1 MIITR
6 TPLRV
11 SFLGGGTD
19 YPQHFLKHGG
29 QTLGAAIDKYTYVT
43 AKRLP
48 DLFDYRIRVSY
59 SRIELVKDIDRIEHP
74 AVRESLRYCGI
85 NGGVEI
91 GVVADL
97 PARSGLG
104 SSSSFTVGLLH
115 ALHAHQ
121 GQLAD
126 RAQLAAEAVHVEQDM
141 IRERVGVQDQY
152 TCASGGICWITC
164 GRDGT
169 VHVAPLPLTA
179 ERRHAL
185 EQRLIL
191 FDTGIQ
197 RHAHE
202 VLAEQM
208 QRTVQGDLTDDLSHL
223 SKLVD
228 QGVQALSGS
237 GSLDEFGALLHDAW
251 MVKRRL
257 STQITNGV
265 IDGYYETARKAGAV
279 GGKLLGAGA
288 GGFLLIYARPENQ
301 ERVRKALS
309 PLHSVRFSFDFTG
322 STILFY
328 HPESDDY

>member
-1 MIITR
+1 M
-6 TPLRV
+6 RV

-59 SRIELVKDIDRIEHP
+59 SRIELVKDIDAIEHP
-74 AVRESLRYCGI
+74 AVRESLRFCGI
-85 NGGVEI
+85 AGGIEV

-121 GQLAD
+121 GHLAD
-126 RAQLAAEAVHVEQDM
+126 RTQLAAEAVHVEQDM
-141 IRERVGVQDQY
+141 IPERVGVQDQY
-152 TCASGGICWITC
+152 TCATGGLCWITC
-164 GRDGT
+164 NKDGS
-169 VHVAPLPLTA
+169 VHAAPLPLTA
-179 ERRHAL
+179 ERRKAL
-185 EQRLIL
+185 EDSLLL
-191 FDTGIQ
+191 FDTRIQ

-202 VLAEQM
+202 VLEEQI
-208 QRTVQGDLTDDLSHL
+208 QRTTQGELTTDLSHL

-228 QGVQALSGS
+228 QGVQALSGN
-237 GSLDEFGALLHDAW
+237 GSLDEFGGLLHDAW
-251 MVKRRL
+251 MIKRRL
-257 STQITNGV
+257 SSQISNGV

-288 GGFLLIYARPENQ
+288 GGFLLIYARPEDQ
-301 ERVRKALS
+301 ERVRKALA
-309 PLHSVRFSFDFTG
+309 PLHSVRFSFDYTG

-328 HPESDDY
+328 HPEREDY